1 MRGMT
6 HATYAQGPTAPVETP
21 PAKVAERPV
30 YVRPVP
36 APRRPL
42 NQPSQSVAPSYTT
55 TPGPTRGPAFD
66 VSFTAQI
73 GILAL
78 LALFLFMKLNSS

>member
-6 HATYAQGPTAPVETP
+6 HATFAQGQIAPVETP
-21 PAKVAERPV
+21 PEKPV
-30 YVRPVP
+30 EKQAYVRPMP

-42 NQPSQSVAPSYTT
+42 NPPVARPSYTT
-55 TPGPTRGPAFD
+55 MTPGPARGPGFD

-78 LALFLFMKLNSS
+78 LALFLFMSLRS